1 MDQIQSVEK
10 LLLPLETDKPVTVAP
25 QLVAPQLVAVKSTK
39 EELIV
44 CIKEWIKIDND
55 IARAKSDIKEKTS
68 RKKFLTDNLVVIMKS
83 NSIDCFDINGGAL
96 LYKQKK
102 TKKPISAKYLLAEL
116 QKIYKDQPDVA
127 TDLTKQLLDN
137 RGETV
142 KDEIC
147 RKINK

>member
-1 MDQIQSVEK
+1 MELTQNEENSVIS
-10 LLLPLETDKPVTVAP
+10 T
-25 QLVAPQLVAVKSTK
+25 VKSLDQVKQVPIVKTKEATK
-39 EELIV
+39 EELIAN
-44 CIKEWIKIDND
+44 IKEWIKLDNE
-55 IARAKSDIKEKTS
+55 IAKAKSDIKEKTA
-68 RKKFLTDNLVVIMKS
+68 RKKSLTDNLVVVMKG

-102 TKKPISAKYLLAEL
+102 TKKPISAKYLLSEL
-116 QKIYKDQPDVA
+116 QRFYKDQPNVA
-127 TDLTKQLLDN
+127 TELTKQLLDN

>member
-1 MDQIQSVEK
+1 MESVLRTEEEKQQQQQQQQIVEK
-10 LLLPLETDKPVTVAP
+10 P
-25 QLVAPQLVAVKSTK
+25 KSTK
-39 EELIV
+39 EELITN
-44 CIKEWIKIDND
+44 IKEWIKIDND
-55 IARAKSDIKEKTS
+55 IAKLKTDIKEKTN
-68 RKKFLTDNLVVIMKS
+68 RKKSLTENLVTVMKS

-96 LYKQKK
+96 IYKQKK

-116 QKIYKDQPDVA
+116 QRYYKDQPDVA

-137 RGETV
+137 RELSI

>member
-1 MDQIQSVEK
+1 MDQSQRE
-10 LLLPLETDKPVTVAP
+10 EQTVSTTTSN
-25 QLVAPQLVAVKSTK
+25 KSTK
-39 EELIV
+39 EELITS
-44 CIKEWIKIDND
+44 IKEWIKIDND
-55 IARAKSDIKEKTS
+55 IAKAKTDIKEKTA
-68 RKKFLTDNLVVIMKS
+68 RKKVLTENLVTVMKS

-96 LYKQKK
+96 IYKQKT

-127 TDLTKQLLDN
+127 SDLTKQLLDN
-137 RGETV
+137 RELTI

>member
-1 MDQIQSVEK
+1 MDPRVEESVS
-10 LLLPLETDKPVTVAP
+10 PPTQP
-25 QLVAPQLVAVKSTK
+25 VKSTK
-39 EELIV
+39 EELINS
-44 CIKEWIKIDND
+44 IKEWIKLDND
-55 IARAKSDIKEKTS
+55 IVKAKTDIKEKTT
-68 RKKFLTDNLVVIMKS
+68 RKKVLTETLVTIMKG

-116 QKIYKDQPDVA
+116 QKIYKDQPEVA

-137 RGETV
+137 RELTV

>member
-1 MDQIQSVEK
+1 MDPVLRIEEQQQLVEK
-10 LLLPLETDKPVTVAP
+10 P
-25 QLVAPQLVAVKSTK
+25 KSTK
-39 EELIV
+39 EELITN
-44 CIKEWIKIDND
+44 IKEWIKIDND
-55 IARAKSDIKEKTS
+55 ITKLKTDIKEKTS
-68 RKKFLTDNLVVIMKS
+68 RKKSLTENLVVVMKS

-96 LYKQKK
+96 IYKQKK

-116 QKIYKDQPDVA
+116 QRYYKDQPDVA

-137 RGETV
+137 RELSI

>member
-1 MDQIQSVEK
+1 MDPRVEESVS
-10 LLLPLETDKPVTVAP
+10 PPTQP
-25 QLVAPQLVAVKSTK
+25 VKSTK
-39 EELIV
+39 EELINS
-44 CIKEWIKIDND
+44 IKEWIKLDND
-55 IARAKSDIKEKTS
+55 IAKAKTDIKEKTT
-68 RKKFLTDNLVVIMKS
+68 RKKVLTESLVTIMKG

-116 QKIYKDQPDVA
+116 QKIYKDQPEVA

-137 RGETV
+137 RELTV

>member
-1 MDQIQSVEK
+1 MDQSQRE
-10 LLLPLETDKPVTVAP
+10 EQTVSTTTSN
-25 QLVAPQLVAVKSTK
+25 KSTK
-39 EELIV
+39 EELIAS
-44 CIKEWIKIDND
+44 IKEWIKIDND
-55 IARAKSDIKEKTS
+55 IAKAKTDIKEKTA
-68 RKKFLTDNLVVIMKS
+68 RKKVLTENLVTVMKS

-96 LYKQKK
+96 IYKQKT

-127 TDLTKQLLDN
+127 SDLTKQLLDN
-137 RGETV
+137 RELTV

>member
-1 MDQIQSVEK
+1 METDLRTEELQQQQIVEK
-10 LLLPLETDKPVTVAP
+10 P
-25 QLVAPQLVAVKSTK
+25 KSTK
-39 EELIV
+39 EELITN
-44 CIKEWIKIDND
+44 IKEWIKIDND
-55 IARAKSDIKEKTS
+55 IAKLKTDIKEKTS
-68 RKKFLTDNLVVIMKS
+68 RKKSLTENLVVVMKS

-96 LYKQKK
+96 IYKQKK

-116 QKIYKDQPDVA
+116 QRYYKDQPDVA

-137 RGETV
+137 RELSI

>member
-1 MDQIQSVEK
+1 MDPRVEESVS
-10 LLLPLETDKPVTVAP
+10 PPTQP
-25 QLVAPQLVAVKSTK
+25 VKSTK
-39 EELIV
+39 EELINS
-44 CIKEWIKIDND
+44 IKEWIKLDND
-55 IARAKSDIKEKTS
+55 IVKAKTDIKEKTT
-68 RKKFLTDNLVVIMKS
+68 RKKVLTETLVTIMKG

-116 QKIYKDQPDVA
+116 QKIYKDQPEVA
-127 TDLTKQLLDN
+127 TDLTKQLLDH
-137 RGETV
+137 RELTV

>member
-1 MDQIQSVEK
+1 MESVLRTEEEKIVEK
-10 LLLPLETDKPVTVAP
+10 P
-25 QLVAPQLVAVKSTK
+25 KSTK
-39 EELIV
+39 EELITN
-44 CIKEWIKIDND
+44 IKEWIKIDND
-55 IARAKSDIKEKTS
+55 IAKLKTDIKEKTS
-68 RKKFLTDNLVVIMKS
+68 RKKSLTENLVVIMKS

-96 LYKQKK
+96 IYKQKK

-116 QKIYKDQPDVA
+116 QRYYKDQPDVA

-137 RGETV
+137 RELSI

>member
-1 MDQIQSVEK
+1 METDSRIEEEKQQQQQIVEK
-10 LLLPLETDKPVTVAP
+10 P
-25 QLVAPQLVAVKSTK
+25 KSTK
-39 EELIV
+39 EELITN
-44 CIKEWIKIDND
+44 IKEWIKLDND
-55 IARAKSDIKEKTS
+55 IAKAKTDIKEKTN
-68 RKKFLTDNLVVIMKS
+68 RKKSLTENLVTVMKT

-96 LYKQKK
+96 IYKQKK

-116 QKIYKDQPDVA
+116 QRYYKDQPDIA

-137 RGETV
+137 RELSI

>member
-1 MDQIQSVEK
+1 MEQTQRVEEPST
-10 LLLPLETDKPVTVAP
+10 LTSQTTTSN
-25 QLVAPQLVAVKSTK
+25 KSTK
-39 EELIV
+39 EELISS
-44 CIKEWIKIDND
+44 IKEWIKIDND
-55 IARAKSDIKEKTS
+55 IAKAKSDIKEKTT
-68 RKKFLTDNLVVIMKS
+68 RKKTLTDNLVVIMKT

-127 TDLTKQLLDN
+127 VDLTKQLLDN

>member
-1 MDQIQSVEK
+1 M
-10 LLLPLETDKPVTVAP
+10 ETDLRIEQQQQQIIEKP
-25 QLVAPQLVAVKSTK
+25 KSTK
-39 EELIV
+39 EELITN
-44 CIKEWIKIDND
+44 IKEWIKIDND
-55 IARAKSDIKEKTS
+55 IAKLKTDIKEKTN
-68 RKKFLTDNLVVIMKS
+68 RKKSLTENLVTVMKS

-96 LYKQKK
+96 IYKQKK

-116 QKIYKDQPDVA
+116 QRYYKDQPEVA

-137 RGETV
+137 RELSI